1 MAEVDILMQEKQD
14 DGSYNQL
21 YPITKASNVNYT
33 NSALSGVSNAQ
44 QGLDSIVNTLGN
56 INLNNYFTKTQTLT
70 SSTAALFGLGTDAV
84 PDDVLAWIGKYNLYW
99 WKRRTNS
106 SGWKVKV
113 SEQVTESVWVSYNDT
128 TKQFQYSEEVDISES
143 GVITLKNPS
152 SGSIDANTYTNLN
165 VVKGKYWKANT
176 AKLEDK
182 GILYSSPNAPDAKKG
197 SYDDYTDVSMQ
208 YGMVTSEYVD
218 RVGEWEYLQS
228 SDRSA
233 YPDSGVQ
240 DGYEYQYLGIPFE
253 NASSL
258 HVKIATGSYVGTGKY
273 GSSNPNSLT
282 FEFAPKLLFIT
293 QQQGNGDFWGIDS
306 IDGNPMDCTVL
317 TTSYV
322 SGLGFATT
330 TESDLFSGYAKK
342 SEDGRTITWYHRDN
356 VSSQLNSAGYTY
368 YYFAIS

>member
-1 MAEVDILMQEKQD
+1 MKDRVPVYPGRVKLVPVSGQE
-14 DGSYNQL
+14 
-21 YPITKASNVNYT
+21 NVYDMT
-33 NSALSGVSNAQ
+33 RADQPTQ
-44 QGLDSIVNTLGN
+44 QGDPLNKATL
-56 INLNNYFTKTQTLT
+56 LKDA
-70 SSTAALFGLGTDAV
+70 TAALFGLGTDAV
-84 PDDVLAWIGKYNLYW
+84 PDDVLAWVGKYNLYW

-128 TKQFQYSEEVDISES
+128 TRQFQYSEEVDISES

-176 AKLEDK
+176 AKLENK

-233 YPDSGVQ
+233 YPDSGKQ

-273 GSSNPNSLT
+273 GPDNPNSLT
-282 FEFAPKLLFIT
+282 F
-293 QQQGNGDFWGIDS
+293 
-306 IDGNPMDCTVL
+306 DGNPQMVV
-317 TTSYV
+317 V
-322 SGLGFATT
+322 SIVSELGCAGAYPDYFDGWSEGNFMWVKGATYSGGYSGKIDILE
-330 TESDLFSGYAKK
+330 TEHGISWNTASNQDASKQCNESGK
-342 SEDGRTITWYHRDN
+342 
-356 VSSQLNSAGYTY
+356 TY
-368 YYFAIS
+368 RYFAIVN